1 MSVPDSDDGLVA
13 SEALSGMY
21 GRNYLGRQPPLYCSS
36 SPKVL
41 GNQSPFSFQR
51 LSLLVVCQG
60 YFAVAIIKGKELGGM
75 GQLHLGG
82 TGSLVLNF
90 DQYPS
95 IS

>member
-1 MSVPDSDDGLVA
+1 MAVPDADDVLAA
-13 SEALSGMY
+13 SEALSGRY
-21 GRNYLGRQPPLYCSS
+21 ERNYLGRQPPLYCSS

-51 LSLLVVCQG
+51 RSLLVVCQG
-60 YFAVAIIKGKELGGM
+60 YFAVAIVKGEELGGM
-75 GQLHLGG
+75 GLLHLGG

-95 IS
+95 MS

>member
-1 MSVPDSDDGLVA
+1 MKAREPVGVGHLLPLGQL
-13 SEALSGMY
+13 
-21 GRNYLGRQPPLYCSS
+21 RNAGSLCCSS